1 MSCNNNDNNS
11 NNHSNHWISEPY
23 EYLEPKIGNVG
34 FSARASKTIIQVF
47 QETLRKHKHRH
58 AMATKLQSYHEPVTL
73 WDKFLCDD
81 ILDNNIDDCNIDVD
95 DDDNDNIIALMTIML
110 LIIMIMIVCDYEIT
124 FVSNYHQNDDQIS

>member
-1 MSCNNNDNNS
+1 MSCNNNENNN

-73 WDKFLCDD
+73 WDNFLY
-81 ILDNNIDDCNIDVD
+81 
-95 DDDNDNIIALMTIML
+95 DDNDNIIT
-110 LIIMIMIVCDYEIT
+110 LIIVSDDEIT
-124 FVSNYHQNDDQIS
+124 FVSNYHQNDDQLS